1 MQIQAQGNM
10 LTIRG
15 ERKVERSSKDVDVF
29 HEEISYGAFER
40 TFTMPDGVIVDK
52 LSAEYKDG
60 VLEISAPVAASALP
74 RRIEIKTAPI
84 SKQIAA

>member
-1 MQIQAQGNM
+1 
-10 LTIRG
+10 
-15 ERKVERSSKDVDVF
+15 VERRSTDVDVL

-40 TFTMPDGVIVDK
+40 TFTMPDGVDADK

-60 VLEISAPVAASALP
+60 VLEITAPVAASALP
-74 RRIEIKTAPI
+74 RRIEVKTAPI